1 MIYPLVENQ
10 FTSLSGLSTTESQK
24 VNTCCCLSSPVVSA
38 VPNQIQEANAMSCLV
53 GHNFTPDVID
63 RQAVILLCVF
73 DAETDIDRLP
83 EGIGVKAVDTCE
95 GRSGCIIIV

>member
-1 MIYPLVENQ
+1 
-10 FTSLSGLSTTESQK
+10 
-24 VNTCCCLSSPVVSA
+24 
-38 VPNQIQEANAMSCLV
+38 MSCLV

-83 EGIGVKAVDTCE
+83 EGIGVKAVDTGE
-95 GRSGCIIIV
+95 GRAWGFGVG

>member
-1 MIYPLVENQ
+1 MP
-10 FTSLSGLSTTESQK
+10 
-24 VNTCCCLSSPVVSA
+24 CLA
-38 VPNQIQEANAMSCLV
+38 

-63 RQAVILLCVF
+63 RQAVVLLYVF
-73 DAETDIDRLP
+73 DAKTDIDRLP